1 MYLKYIQFINP
12 EAVDLDGQAAKI
24 YVRARGGHMRRFA
37 LVLAAATAA
46 LALYLLNI
54 APHATPQLFSAPATA
69 APPLRHY
76 NDTAERRRE
85 AQIAATPAAAT
96 NITEMPNSTDILRK
110 AWPVG
115 LSNVTA
121 VEHRLVQTNAC
132 TTFVPTSASN
142 ASAVL
147 TKSASPAQAGKL
159 GEEVQTTAAGET
171 ALPAIHL
178 AFGAAGAA
186 FYGYGLYLSACG
198 GPVCR
203 WRRFRAIAPLSAA
216 TVLASVALSA
226 ASPLFLALS
235 APGVW
240 GLIHYYRAKRRLALW
255 LSSILT

>member
-1 MYLKYIQFINP
+1 
-12 EAVDLDGQAAKI
+12 
-24 YVRARGGHMRRFA
+24 MRRFA

-46 LALYLLNI
+46 LALYLLNA
-54 APHATPQLFSAPATA
+54 APHATAQLFSAPATA
-69 APPLRHY
+69 APPPRHY

-85 AQIAATPAAAT
+85 APVAAI
-96 NITEMPNSTDILRK
+96 NITEMTNSTNILRK
-110 AWPVG
+110 AWPMSI
-115 LSNVTA
+115 SNVTA
-121 VEHRLVQTNAC
+121 VEYCPVQT
-132 TTFVPTSASN
+132 TTCATSTPASN

-147 TKSASPAQAGKL
+147 TKSAPLAQAGEL
-159 GEEVQTTAAGET
+159 GEEVQTTAAGGS
-171 ALPAIHL
+171 ALPAVHL
-178 AFGAAGAA
+178 AFGAAGVA

-255 LSSILT
+255 LSSTLT

>member
-1 MYLKYIQFINP
+1 
-12 EAVDLDGQAAKI
+12 
-24 YVRARGGHMRRFA
+24 MRRFA
-37 LVLAAATAA
+37 LLLAAATVA
-46 LALYLLNI
+46 LALYLLNA
-54 APHATPQLFSAPATA
+54 APHATAQLSSAPAMA
-69 APPLRHY
+69 ASPLRHY

-85 AQIAATPAAAT
+85 AQVAATPVAAI
-96 NITEMPNSTDILRK
+96 NITEMPNSTNILCET
-110 AWPVG
+110 WPMNI
-115 LSNVTA
+115 SNITA
-121 VEHRLVQTNAC
+121 VVQTTAC
-132 TTFVPTSASN
+132 TTSVLTSASN

-147 TKSASPAQAGKL
+147 TESAPLAQAGEL
-159 GEEVQTTAAGET
+159 GEEVQTAAARGA

-178 AFGAAGAA
+178 AFGAAGVA

-216 TVLASVALSA
+216 TVLTSIALSA

-240 GLIHYYRAKRRLALW
+240 GLIHYYRAKKRLALW

>member
-1 MYLKYIQFINP
+1 
-12 EAVDLDGQAAKI
+12 
-24 YVRARGGHMRRFA
+24 MRRFA

-46 LALYLLNI
+46 LALYLLNA
-54 APHATPQLFSAPATA
+54 APHATAQLSSAPATA

-85 AQIAATPAAAT
+85 AQIAATPVAAI
-96 NITEMPNSTDILRK
+96 NITEMLNSTNILCET
-110 AWPVG
+110 WPMSM
-115 LSNVTA
+115 SNITA
-121 VEHRLVQTNAC
+121 VVQTTAC
-132 TTFVPTSASN
+132 TTSISASN

-147 TKSASPAQAGKL
+147 TKSAPPAQAGKL
-159 GEEVQTTAAGET
+159 GEEVQTAVAGET
-171 ALPAIHL
+171 ALPAIRL
-178 AFGAAGAA
+178 AFGAAGVA

-216 TVLASVALSA
+216 TVLASIALSA
-226 ASPLFLALS
+226 ASPLFLVLAI
-235 APGVW
+235 PGVW

>member
-1 MYLKYIQFINP
+1 
-12 EAVDLDGQAAKI
+12 
-24 YVRARGGHMRRFA
+24 MRRFA

-46 LALYLLNI
+46 LALYLLNA
-54 APHATPQLFSAPATA
+54 APHATAQLSSAPATA

-85 AQIAATPAAAT
+85 AQIAATPVAAI
-96 NITEMPNSTDILRK
+96 NITEMLNSTNILCET
-110 AWPVG
+110 WPMSM
-115 LSNVTA
+115 SNITA
-121 VEHRLVQTNAC
+121 VVQTTAC
-132 TTFVPTSASN
+132 TTSISASN

-147 TKSASPAQAGKL
+147 TKSAPPAQAGEL
-159 GEEVQTTAAGET
+159 GEGVQTAAAGGS
-171 ALPAIHL
+171 ALPAVHL

-255 LSSILT
+255 LSSTLT

>member
-1 MYLKYIQFINP
+1 
-12 EAVDLDGQAAKI
+12 
-24 YVRARGGHMRRFA
+24 MRRFA

-46 LALYLLNI
+46 LALYLLNA
-54 APHATPQLFSAPATA
+54 APHATAQLFSAPATA

-76 NDTAERRRE
+76 NDTAGRRE
-85 AQIAATPAAAT
+85 AQVAATPAAAT

-110 AWPVG
+110 AWPMSI
-115 LSNVTA
+115 SNVTA
-121 VEHRLVQTNAC
+121 VEYCPVQT
-132 TTFVPTSASN
+132 TTCATSTPASSV
-142 ASAVL
+142 SAVL
-147 TKSASPAQAGKL
+147 TESAPPAQAEKL
-159 GEEVQTTAAGET
+159 GEGVQTAAAVET
-171 ALPAIHL
+171 ALSAIHL
-178 AFGAAGAA
+178 AFGATGVA

-203 WRRFRAIAPLSAA
+203 WRRFRAIAPLSVA

-240 GLIHYYRAKRRLALW
+240 GLIHYYRSKRRLALW

>member
-1 MYLKYIQFINP
+1 
-12 EAVDLDGQAAKI
+12 
-24 YVRARGGHMRRFA
+24 MRRFA

-46 LALYLLNI
+46 LALYLLNA
-54 APHATPQLFSAPATA
+54 APHATAQLFSAPATA
-69 APPLRHY
+69 APPLRQY

-85 AQIAATPAAAT
+85 AQIAATPVAAI
-96 NITEMPNSTDILRK
+96 NITEMPNSTNILCET
-110 AWPVG
+110 WPMSI
-115 LSNVTA
+115 SNITA
-121 VEHRLVQTNAC
+121 VVQTTAC
-132 TTFVPTSASN
+132 TTSILTSASN

-147 TKSASPAQAGKL
+147 TESAPLAQAEKL
-159 GEEVQTTAAGET
+159 GEGVQTAVAGET

-186 FYGYGLYLSACG
+186 FYGYGIYLSACG

>member
-1 MYLKYIQFINP
+1 
-12 EAVDLDGQAAKI
+12 
-24 YVRARGGHMRRFA
+24 MRRFA

-46 LALYLLNI
+46 LALYLLNA
-54 APHATPQLFSAPATA
+54 APHATAQLFSAPVTA
-69 APPLRHY
+69 ASPPRHY
-76 NDTAERRRE
+76 NDTAGRRE
-85 AQIAATPAAAT
+85 AQVAATPAAAI
-96 NITEMPNSTDILRK
+96 NITEMPNSTNIFRK
-110 AWPVG
+110 AWPMSI
-115 LSNVTA
+115 SNITA
-121 VEHRLVQTNAC
+121 VEYCPVQTTAC
-132 TTFVPTSASN
+132 TTSTQASN

-147 TKSASPAQAGKL
+147 TKSAPPAQVGEL
-159 GEEVQTTAAGET
+159 GEEVQTAAAGGA

-186 FYGYGLYLSACG
+186 FYGYGVYLSACG

>member
-1 MYLKYIQFINP
+1 
-12 EAVDLDGQAAKI
+12 
-24 YVRARGGHMRRFA
+24 MRRFA

-46 LALYLLNI
+46 LALYLLNA
-54 APHATPQLFSAPATA
+54 APHATAQLSSAPDMT

-85 AQIAATPAAAT
+85 TQIAATPVAAI
-96 NITEMPNSTDILRK
+96 NIAEMPNSTNILCET
-110 AWPVG
+110 WPMSI
-115 LSNVTA
+115 SNITA
-121 VEHRLVQTNAC
+121 VVQTTAC
-132 TTFVPTSASN
+132 TASILTSASN

-147 TKSASPAQAGKL
+147 TESAPLARAGEL
-159 GEEVQTTAAGET
+159 GEEVQTAVAGET
-171 ALPAIHL
+171 ALPAIRL
-178 AFGAAGAA
+178 VFGAAGVA

-216 TVLASVALSA
+216 TVLTSIALSA

>member
-1 MYLKYIQFINP
+1 
-12 EAVDLDGQAAKI
+12 
-24 YVRARGGHMRRFA
+24 MRRFA

-54 APHATPQLFSAPATA
+54 APHATAQLFSAPATA

-96 NITEMPNSTDILRK
+96 NITEMLNSTDILRK

-121 VEHRLVQTNAC
+121 VEYCPVQTTTC
-132 TTFVPTSASN
+132 TTSILTSASN

-147 TKSASPAQAGKL
+147 TKSAPPAQAGKL
-159 GEEVQTTAAGET
+159 GEEVQTTAAGGS
-171 ALPAIHL
+171 ALPAVHL

-216 TVLASVALSA
+216 TVLASIALSA

-255 LSSILT
+255 LSSTLT